1 MIIFDNDVLSG
12 PALVGLA
19 GADFLVKLFNELLS
33 EQHLENYS
41 IRQELFFTSF

>member
-1 MIIFDNDVLSG
+1 MSG
-12 PALVGLA
+12 GQILLQRLPKSG
-19 GADFLVKLFNELLS
+19 FPCQIKLFNELLS